1 MLWRCSELRGYEI
14 AATDGTVGLVDDLL
28 FDEARWA
35 LRWAVADTGGWLS
48 PAASCCCRHRP
59 WAIPTP
65 ARAAL
70 RSGAST
76 KRRFTVTTVARAIG
90 AASRIVMPSRRE

>member
-14 AATDGTVGLVDDLL
+14 AATDGTVGSVDDLL

-48 PAASCCCRHRP
+48 GRKLLLPASALGHP
-59 WAIPTP
+59 DAG
-65 ARAAL
+65 ARRLAVG
-70 RSGAST
+70 RSYEATLHGHYGR
-76 KRRFTVTTVARAIG
+76 KG
-90 AASRIVMPSRRE
+90 YWGG